1 MCANFPEKDN
11 KLHFNGCSDRKLVL
25 SDPSAFGVIYLHD
38 YFHNFTYFIEFIMT
52 FFSKTLKLVVAT
64 LHINGPSPQRVQNQ
78 IMLPCKLHDPRLVWR
93 PMVSAMDHHQQY
105 LAVVASNVYKDLLYL
120 HRLIAFWLA
129 KPQKRGPQ
137 WSKNISENTT
147 RRKLGSV

>member
-1 MCANFPEKDN
+1 
-11 KLHFNGCSDRKLVL
+11 
-25 SDPSAFGVIYLHD
+25 
-38 YFHNFTYFIEFIMT
+38 
-52 FFSKTLKLVVAT
+52 
-64 LHINGPSPQRVQNQ
+64 
-78 IMLPCKLHDPRLVWR
+78 
-93 PMVSAMDHHQQY
+93 MVSAMDHHQQY

-147 RRKLGSV
+147 RQKLGST